1 MMSEHKG
8 KLQLVMQSAAW
19 VNFPSRVL
27 ENATGLGEVG
37 TIKYLNKVST
47 SSEVRMFVSTTLTAN
62 SPTFITGKRKA
73 FIISVSAEDS
83 SLIGPSFR
91 VQPPPPPTNR
101 PKGII
106 VTRSITESRYGF
118 HVMAFKSSQNIHLRK
133 KGIKDTS

>member
-1 MMSEHKG
+1 
-8 KLQLVMQSAAW
+8 MQSAAW

-27 ENATGLGEVG
+27 ENATGLRQVG

-83 SLIGPSFR
+83 SLIGTSFR
-91 VQPPPPPTNR
+91 VQPPPPPPNQS
-101 PKGII
+101 PKGYNSHAICH
-106 VTRSITESRYGF
+106 RITLWLSRDGF
-118 HVMAFKSSQNIHLRK
+118 QELTEHTFAK
-133 KGIKDTS
+133 KGYKRY